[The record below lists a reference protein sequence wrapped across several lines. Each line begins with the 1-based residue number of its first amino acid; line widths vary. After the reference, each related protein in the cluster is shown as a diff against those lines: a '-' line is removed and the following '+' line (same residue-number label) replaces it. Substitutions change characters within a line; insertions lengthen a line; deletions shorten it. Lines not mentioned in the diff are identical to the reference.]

1 MNKDQSKIIIATGI
15 CLFLIIMTW
24 TIMQWPIAITEL
36 EFWIFI
42 FISFLEVVL
51 VIIGSEIIKR
61 KFKKRKKKDAKKLQK
76 MTNITL
82 IVSVVMLTLFSL
94 AISGIVLIFHEINR
108 YSEVYP
114 METMTYKLEDYEKEL
129 IIPSYSV
136 VDGEYWDELVVFG
149 SPKSYNQLEE
159 ELAEIFNT
167 VPFEKIE
174 TDNGVFYYN
183 QESDYTV
190 TNYEIHNGLYMRT
203 FNISYCDGYCANE

>member
-1 MNKDQSKIIIATGI
+1 
-15 CLFLIIMTW
+15 
-24 TIMQWPIAITEL
+24 MQWPIAITEL

-94 AISGIVLIFHEINR
+94 VISGIVLIFHEINR

-114 METMTYKLEDYEKEL
+114 MGTMTYKLEDYEKEL

-159 ELAEIFNT
+159 ELEEIFNT